1 MVTYRELQINEI
13 ERIHE
18 INRREEIYGHYKLHN
33 GMLVAV
39 EGIEYVNAFDH
50 DELNDILCR
59 QRKIKEEGGLIIGA
73 FDDEK
78 IMGVASVENKRRGMR
93 LEYCKMDILYVSYEY
108 RGRGIGKNLVEMSK
122 RTAQRFGASKLYISA
137 TPTKTTVDFY
147 LKLGAILTTELDIA
161 LHQKEPEDIHL
172 ELKIT

>member
-59 QRKIKEEGGLIIGA
+59 QRKIKE
-73 FDDEK
+73 EK